1 MDKSFLIFV
10 AIGIG
15 FLYFI
20 TNFVGDIQE
29 EDDRYRNRA
38 YDQKHKYDKYK
49 SVDSVGQEVLNLLGT
64 SAGTQVAAWNVSD
77 LKDEFI
83 LLFPDFGDMKN
94 FVRDRIQGD
103 ALSTKL
109 LVQIKSVE
117 DRFFAG
123 TITAEQAKQE
133 LGRVK

>member
-1 MDKSFLIFV
+1 MDKSFLVFI

-29 EDDRYRNRA
+29 EDEKYRNNA
-38 YDQKHKYDKYK
+38 YEQEHKYDKYK
-49 SVDSVGQEVLNLLGT
+49 TVDGVGQDILNLLGT
-64 SAGTQVAAWNVSD
+64 DTGTQVAAWNEST

-94 FVRDRIQGD
+94 FVKDRIIGD
-103 ALSTKL
+103 ELQTKL
-109 LVQIKSVE
+109 LTQVNSIENRYFSG
-117 DRFFAG
+117 A
-123 TITAEQAKQE
+123 ITAEQAKQE
-133 LGRVK
+133 LGSLK